1 MMQKLEAWFRSLA
14 VREQRMVA
22 IGGVAAL
29 LVLLFGAWLP
39 VERRVARLERQVQ
52 TRQADLAWLQSI
64 APQLASLRERPSGT
78 GNESLV
84 VIADRVAHETGIARS
99 LNTQAGGD
107 GTLNVRLEQVAFD
120 SLLNW
125 AGELVQHHGIRVVSA
140 SIDSGA
146 ASGMVSATIVLRAR

>member
-14 VREQRMVA
+14 ARERRMVV
-22 IGGVAAL
+22 IGGAAAL

-39 VERRVARLERQVQ
+39 VERRVARLELQVQ

-99 LNTQAGGD
+99 LNAQAGGD

-140 SIDSGA
+140 NIDSGA

>member
-14 VREQRMVA
+14 LREQRMVA
-22 IGGVAAL
+22 IGGAAAL

-39 VERRVARLERQVQ
+39 VERRVARLEQQVQ

-64 APQLASLRERPSGT
+64 APQLASLRERPAGT

-99 LNTQAGGD
+99 LNAQAGGD

-140 SIDSGA
+140 NIDSGA

>member
-14 VREQRMVA
+14 LREQRMVA
-22 IGGVAAL
+22 IGGAAAL

-39 VERRVARLERQVQ
+39 VERRVARLEQQVQ

-64 APQLASLRERPSGT
+64 APQLAALRERPSGT

-99 LNTQAGGD
+99 LNAQAGGD

-140 SIDSGA
+140 NIDSGA